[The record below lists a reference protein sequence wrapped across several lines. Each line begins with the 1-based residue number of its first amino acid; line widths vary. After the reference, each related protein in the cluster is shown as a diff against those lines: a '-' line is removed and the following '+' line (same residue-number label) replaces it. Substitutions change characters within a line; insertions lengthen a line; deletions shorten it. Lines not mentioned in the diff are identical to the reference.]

1 VTKEYA
7 FRGVTI
13 PAAACLLAFLC
24 VHVPCRAEQD
34 PSLVAHYTFEEGP
47 GDTIKDW
54 SGNGNDGKN
63 LGAEYVDLGD
73 GKGFALRFGDAKGY
87 VDCGDDPSLDL
98 TGALTIEVWLYPETY
113 RVKGGIAGLVGKSLS
128 SYMLTCEGT
137 GSWFFIAHDSMRTDC
152 AASTTVKTWNH
163 IVVTFDGKFSRAYTD
178 GREVKVQ
185 ESTFSKIDHGGNFS
199 LRYPIVWGGKVEPT
213 VTLMMDD
220 VRVYNRTLSQ
230 AEVIAH
236 YKKEGKVR
244 GKDLSRFE
252 KVKLESHASVVA
264 REVILEADVSGMEL
278 GMFAPAATLMLELVE
293 KTSGKAVARREVTE
307 LPESGKTDWSVST
320 NKLQAGDYE
329 FRAEVADKD
338 GEPYGVTTSIDVTVS
353 SETPAW
359 IGAYGGQKRLNNLV
373 AELLSMEDGQKEADA
388 EYAFSTVR
396 DGWVFVSSTAPV
408 EGEDRVVV
416 AIGEESVIVHTRDAD
431 ETIEAMRLLPAGAH
445 TLTVRSEGAGRP
457 SRLVVRAIP
466 EMVYAELGYEPT
478 CWFKGYGPYTWEYL
492 EKIGI
497 MDNVNVILQRAS
509 KPENVE
515 HIENWRKQGKKL
527 LYYYNLSWLLSKE
540 GALTGD
546 SAYNEWSTKA
556 AFSSVGYYGFML
568 DELNGHSYPAQ
579 YPAFTE
585 AVRRIGENPQFKD
598 RVFYTYCTGLYGSE
612 ASRAYTNVILDAGY
626 KLVEE
631 KYLFEQPT
639 EEAARG
645 YMNSKLRMT
654 MVRYQDHFED
664 CATKTIMNLGFI
676 SIPQQTQCV
685 EPGADFKVYMDMQMN
700 MLANDPVFLG
710 LYGVMWYHSSYADE
724 ELLRWSAKLHRHYCI
739 EGKRERLTDDPYE
752 LPHIAN
758 GDFDEGT
765 DGWTIEPAG
774 EGSVSVER
782 AFRYGEMQGRMTLE
796 GQGNNVLVTRRSAEA
811 PNRFTQ
817 PIRKL
822 TPGRLY
828 SLRMFVMDYG
838 DFQRGKSAEK
848 VEHFTV
854 AIEGTERIEESSF
867 REVYTNQKQVR
878 PFTGENRLNITFCRV
893 VFRAQRET
901 GKLIISDW
909 ASDLSTGSGQ
919 ADPGGAEGQKLAFNF
934 IEIQPYLED

>member
-1 VTKEYA
+1 MSTRVSA
-7 FRGVTI
+7 I
-13 PAAACLLAFLC
+13 SILMALLAC
-24 VHVPCRAEQD
+24 PAGWAEDD
-34 PSLVAHYTFEEGP
+34 PSLVAQYTFEEGP
-47 GDTIKDW
+47 SETVRDW
-54 SGNGNDGKN
+54 SGSGNNGKN

-73 GKGFALRFGDAKGY
+73 GKGFALRFGDAEGY
-87 VDCGDDPSLDL
+87 VDCGNDPSLDL

-128 SYMLTCEGT
+128 SYMLSCEGT
-137 GSWFFIAHDSMRTDC
+137 GSWFFIAQDSMRTDC

-185 ESTFSKIDHGGNFS
+185 ESMFSKIDHGGTFS

-220 VRVYNRTLSQ
+220 VRVYNRAMSH
-230 AEVIAH
+230 AEVSAH

-252 KVKLESHASVVA
+252 KVKLESHVSVVA

-359 IGAYGGQKRLNNLV
+359 IGAYEGQKRLNNLV
-373 AELLSMEDGQKEADA
+373 AELLSVEDGQKEADK
-388 EYAFSTVR
+388 EYAFNTVR
-396 DGWVFVSSTAPV
+396 DGWVFVSSTAQI

-416 AIGEESVIVHTRDAD
+416 AIGEESVIVHSRDAD
-431 ETIEAMRLLPAGAH
+431 ETIEAMRYLSAGPH
-445 TLTVRSEGAGRP
+445 QLTVRCEGFAC
-457 SRLVVRAIP
+457 SASLVVRAIP

-515 HIENWRKQGKKL
+515 HIENWRKRGKKL
-527 LYYYNLSWLLSKE
+527 LYYYNVSWLLSKE

-556 AFSSVGYYGFML
+556 AFSSVGYYGLIL
-568 DELNGHSYPAQ
+568 DELSGHSYVEQ

-585 AVRRIGENPQFKD
+585 AVRRIAENEQFKD

-612 ASRAYTNVILDAGY
+612 ASRAYTDVILDAGY

-639 EEAARG
+639 EASARRT
-645 YMNSKLRMT
+645 MNDQLRMT
-654 MVRYQDHFED
+654 MLRYQDHFED
-664 CATKTIMNLGFI
+664 CATKMIMNLGYI

-685 EPGADFKVYMDMQMN
+685 STEADFKVFMDMQMH

-724 ELLRWSAKLHRHYCI
+724 ELLRWAAKLYRHYCI
-739 EGKRERLTDDPYE
+739 EGRRERLTDDPYE
-752 LPHIAN
+752 LPHIVN
-758 GDFDEGT
+758 GDFEGIDE
-765 DGWTIEPAG
+765 WTIEPAE
-774 EGSVSVER
+774 EGSVSVKR
-782 AFRYGEMQGRMTLE
+782 AFGYGQMQGRMTLE
-796 GQGNNVLVTRRSAEA
+796 GQGDNVLVTRRSATR
-811 PNRFTQ
+811 PNRISQ
-817 PIRKL
+817 PIREL
-822 TPGRLY
+822 RPGRLY
-828 SLRMFVMDYG
+828 ALKMFVMDYG
-838 DFQRGKSAEK
+838 DFRKGKSLEK
-848 VEHFTV
+848 VHHFNV
-854 AIEGTERIEESSF
+854 AIEGGERIAESSL
-867 REVYTNQKQVR
+867 REVYTNEKQVR

-901 GKLIISDW
+901 GKLTFSDW
-909 ASDLSTGSGQ
+909 LSEDDSG
-919 ADPGGAEGQKLAFNF
+919 DPPGQELAFNF
-934 IEIQPYLED
+934 VSVEPYLEEGK